1 MLNQDTVLV
10 IQNNLINTNAVIIM
24 FALIIV
30 VLVIQY
36 VICVDLNRKIIA
48 ELVRYKNELIRERQ
62 LWKRQKRK
70 EVESERSM

>member
-10 IQNNLINTNAVIIM
+10 IQNNVINTNAVIIM

>member
-10 IQNNLINTNAVIIM
+10 IQNNVINTNAVIIM
-24 FALIIV
+24 FALITV

-36 VICVDLNRKIIA
+36 VVCVDLNRKIIA

-62 LWKRQKRK
+62 LWERQKRK